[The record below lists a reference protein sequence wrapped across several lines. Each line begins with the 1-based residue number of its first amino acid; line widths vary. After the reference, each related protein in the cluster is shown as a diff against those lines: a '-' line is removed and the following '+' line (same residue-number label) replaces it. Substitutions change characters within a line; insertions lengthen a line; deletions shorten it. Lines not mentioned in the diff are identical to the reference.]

1 MQTIQSV
8 QPVQGDLQQEF
19 YQNGYIILRGFFSQ
33 DEIKTLMADIH
44 EAAAAGEKDFLS
56 QGNMTFHSEL
66 YRRSEKLRSFLAQ
79 PKIVEMLRPIAGPG
93 FWIRWD
99 QAVAKEP
106 GAGTFPWHQDNAYN
120 NLSDIHYQLW
130 IALTEMT
137 EDNGGLWLKP
147 GSHTQTYPHKW
158 VKNHLVCQVT
168 PEDPIF
174 ISAEP
179 GDVVLFSS
187 FILHSTTPNVT
198 QDSTRWAY
206 VVEYM
211 STKHYDPGIA
221 TPYFVVAQ
229 KGKPQ
234 PALVDSYA
242 GSRSWRNQIA
252 YGKMP
257 MKAQIKG
264 WIKKV
269 AGKQ

>member
-1 MQTIQSV
+1 MYS
-8 QPVQGDLQQEF
+8 DLKQEF
-19 YQNGYIILRGFFSQ
+19 LETGYVIVRGFFSK

-66 YRRSEKLRSFLAQ
+66 YRRSEKLRAFLAQ
-79 PKIVEMLRPIAGPG
+79 PKIVAFLKQFIGDN

-120 NLSDIHYQLW
+120 NLKDIHYQMW

-137 EDNGGLWLKP
+137 ADNGGLWIKP
-147 GSHTQTYPHKW
+147 GSHTQTYPHEW
-158 VKNHLVCQVT
+158 VGNHLVSQVT
-168 PEDPIF
+168 PENPVF
-174 ISAEP
+174 VEAEP
-179 GDVVLFSS
+179 GDIVLFSS
-187 FILHSTTPNVT
+187 FILHSTLPNTT

-221 TPYFVVAQ
+221 APYFVVAKNGQ
-229 KGKPQ
+229 PNPQ
-234 PALVDSYA
+234 MVATYA
-242 GSRSWRNQIA
+242 GRNLKNRLQ
-252 YGKMP
+252 YGENP
-257 MKAQIKG
+257 IKDFAKLLLSMG
-264 WIKKV
+264 
-269 AGKQ
+269 